1 MTAGN
6 EAIGKV
12 VLVEP
17 GEELGGARGVA
28 PVTHEIA
35 DNSKGTD
42 ELDARV
48 LHAVIGS
55 IADESGGGSRGFDV
69 GPDAVSLGAE
79 GESEESGALTG

>member
-1 MTAGN
+1 MSTGN
-6 EAIGKV
+6 EAIGRI

-17 GEELGGARGVA
+17 GDELGGARGVA

-35 DNSKGTD
+35 DDSKGTD

-55 IADESGGGSRGFDV
+55 ITDERGGGSRGFDV
-69 GPDAVSLGAE
+69 GPDAVSLGAQ
-79 GESEESGALTG
+79 GESEESGA